1 MLNEKLVKVVG
12 FLGRKA
18 LAVAGG
24 KMSNLE
30 RREDY
35 RRNSSYSERRRNPFI
50 ERAAAEEEKPYGIV
64 VETVT
69 LNTDHWE
76 PDALVGGSWTP
87 LSDAVL
93 DACAVDL
100 TSSQDR
106 SLFLLETFE
115 DRFEA
120 TRMFESVT
128 ASKLMSLISR
138 ELGSAYL
145 PVSLLM
151 VPLDGDVTIFPPRQ
165 RVMFVHRD
173 LHGNL
178 SYRLGVDASETC
190 AVYINWLKIPY
201 GKVLPFMQELGSSTV
216 ISLEDLARKLDL
228 PAEKDPS
235 VLQEFSAD
243 KDEEDWLD
251 TLPLETCAK
260 FLEDSLVVGEPF
272 ITDGWGNASK
282 KKSMVVRWNE
292 TDGELQLFWLA

>member
-1 MLNEKLVKVVG
+1 
-12 FLGRKA
+12 
-18 LAVAGG
+18 
-24 KMSNLE
+24 MSNLE

-64 VETVT
+64 VETVA

-76 PDALVGGSWTP
+76 QDALVGGSWTP

-93 DACAVDL
+93 DACVVDL

-106 SLFLLETFE
+106 ALFLIETFE

-128 ASKLMSLISR
+128 ASKLMNLISR
-138 ELGSAYL
+138 ELGPAYL

-151 VPLDGDVTIFPPRQ
+151 APLDGNVTYFPPRQ
-165 RVMFVHRD
+165 RTMLVHRD

-178 SYRLGVDASETC
+178 SYRLEIDSSETC
-190 AVYINWLKIPY
+190 AVYIKWLQMPY

-243 KDEEDWLD
+243 KDAEDWLD
-251 TLPLETCAK
+251 SLPIDTCAK

-272 ITDGWGNASK
+272 ITDGWGIASK
-282 KKSMVVRWNE
+282 KKSMVLHWNE
-292 TDGELQLFWLA
+292 ADGELQLFWLA

>member
-1 MLNEKLVKVVG
+1 MLDEKLVKVVG

-35 RRNSSYSERRRNPFI
+35 RRNSSYGERRRNPFK
-50 ERAAAEEEKPYGIV
+50 ERAAAEEKPYGIV
-64 VETVT
+64 VETVA

-76 PDALVGGSWTP
+76 QDALVGGSWTT

-128 ASKLMSLISR
+128 ASKLMNLISS
-138 ELGSAYL
+138 ELGPAYL
-145 PVSLLM
+145 PLSLLM
-151 VPLDGDVTIFPPRQ
+151 APLDGDVTYFPPRQ
-165 RVMFVHRD
+165 RTMLMHRD

-190 AVYINWLKIPY
+190 AVYINWLKMPY
-201 GKVLPFMQELGSSTV
+201 GKVLSFMQELGSSTV
-216 ISLEDLARKLDL
+216 ISLADLAHKLDL

-243 KDEEDWLD
+243 GDAEAWLD
-251 TLPLETCAK
+251 ALSLETCTK

-272 ITDGWGNASK
+272 ITNGWGNASK

-292 TDGELQLFWLA
+292 ADGELQLFWLA

>member
-1 MLNEKLVKVVG
+1 
-12 FLGRKA
+12 
-18 LAVAGG
+18 
-24 KMSNLE
+24 MSNLE

-64 VETVT
+64 VETVA

-76 PDALVGGSWTP
+76 QDALVGGSWTP

-93 DACAVDL
+93 DACVVDL

-106 SLFLLETFE
+106 ALFLIETFE

-128 ASKLMSLISR
+128 ASKLMNLISR
-138 ELGSAYL
+138 ELGPAYL

-151 VPLDGDVTIFPPRQ
+151 APLDGDVTIFPPRQ

-178 SYRLGVDASETC
+178 GYRLEIDSSETC
-190 AVYINWLKIPY
+190 AVYIKWLKMPY

-216 ISLEDLARKLDL
+216 ISLADLAHKLDL

-243 KDEEDWLD
+243 GDAEAWLD
-251 TLPLETCAK
+251 ALSLETCTK

-272 ITDGWGNASK
+272 ITNGWGSASK
-282 KKSMVVRWNE
+282 RKSMVLRWNE